1 MEPKNNKKFAQI
13 KHRFG
18 TKLSQITPSPS
29 GTISPKHPLV
39 RSWTS
44 EKLQSFAMPRA
55 GEKLKIENHETAE
68 RSRYVTVGI
77 FFFSPCFCP
86 DHSRTGRPFF
96 ILENASECSI
106 LCIFQNK
113 KSTLNPKTFRQA
125 KSTKSVPNYRNF
137 FFTKKCLT
145 TPYMAIL

>member
-13 KHRFG
+13 RCGFG
-18 TKLSQITPSPS
+18 TILSQIMPSSS

-77 FFFSPCFCP
+77 FFFLHAFVPTIP
-86 DHSRTGRPFF
+86 VPGDHFF

-113 KSTLNPKTFRQA
+113 KSTLTPKTFRQA
-125 KSTKSVPNYRNF
+125 KRTKRCSELSELFSQKNV
-137 FFTKKCLT
+137 
-145 TPYMAIL
+145 